1 VSIRLVV
8 LTEVKG
14 TADGGDDE
22 LNRPESTHPSQ
33 HGAALVE
40 DGMDP
45 DNMGG
50 WKKRVRTAGW
60 LSGAGIGLTRAA
72 GKENG
77 G

>member
-1 VSIRLVV
+1 VSIRQVV
-8 LTEVKG
+8 LTEVEG

-50 WKKRVRTAGW
+50 WKKTGKDGGLVIG
-60 LSGAGIGLTRAA
+60 SGNWAYPSSRQG
-72 GKENG
+72 E
-77 G
+77 